1 MTNPNVAFGVAFG
14 YHAPKN
20 NTVGSRNTA
29 VGYQALS
36 TSTGYMNTAVG
47 YDASWKTESEPL
59 TDWYKAAVKAKGL
72 TPYVREKDGS

>member
-1 MTNPNVAFGVAFG
+1 MTNPNVAFG

-29 VGYQALS
+29 VGYQALVS